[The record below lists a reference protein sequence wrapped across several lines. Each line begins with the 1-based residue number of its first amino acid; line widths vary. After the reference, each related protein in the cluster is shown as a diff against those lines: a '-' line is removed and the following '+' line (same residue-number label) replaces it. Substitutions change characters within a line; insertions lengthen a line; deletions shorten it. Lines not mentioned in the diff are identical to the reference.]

1 MGKVR
6 RTENPVALAA
16 SEVFGDRLRDHLEVL
31 AKVLEPRLP
40 AMERR
45 FLGRLRRLGYDPR
58 QRKALAAITPG
69 AAALT
74 QAARR
79 APPAFIEQAEYN
91 GRRLAKLKLTPAR
104 IMRALQEYDRLLVP
118 LAGSLDVKAQTR
130 FRRALEQWY
139 FCVVLTLNNASYQV
153 SESEALAYHELFR
166 NELEA
171 GNLDDLLLRMLE
183 SLGRYC
189 RSDEGA
195 LFLVERGTSRLLL
208 RAVAPPRAQESI
220 PRQEVLLTSR
230 LYARL
235 SKERCLIAGR
245 DKLDLALRPGWDK
258 RFSTCWSFPLTA
270 CGKLEGVMQFAYS
283 LPYEWF
289 PREVELLSAAGE
301 RCLLAAAKAR
311 LLEELAAREA
321 EVRQLAG
328 RMLHV
333 EDRERR
339 RIGSELHDE
348 AGQSLLC
355 IRLQLEMLENSLPEP
370 CANLRTGLHEARALT
385 EKTII
390 EIRRLISALSPA
402 VLEELGLGS
411 ALRQLVARLRRY
423 SKVQVRLHVT
433 SLREVPGQIASA
445 AYRLLQECLNNVAR
459 HSSAT
464 CVNISVVSADGELR
478 ICVADD
484 GVGFHVEEAL
494 AKPGSFGLTGMHERV
509 ALLGGRLQVESRPRR
524 GTRVSIRLPLRGRR
538 DAGAREVE

>member
-1 MGKVR
+1 VR
-6 RTENPVALAA
+6 ATENPIALAA
-16 SEVFGDRLRDHLEVL
+16 SEVFGERLRDHLEVL
-31 AKVLEPRLP
+31 ARVLRPRLP
-40 AMERR
+40 ALERR

-69 AAALT
+69 AAATTLT
-74 QAARR
+74 AHRV
-79 APPAFIEQAEYN
+79 PPAFIEQAEYN
-91 GRRLAKLKLTPAR
+91 GRRLAKLKLSPTR
-104 IMRALQEYDRLLVP
+104 IMRALKEYDRLLIP
-118 LAGSLDVKAQTR
+118 LAGSLDVQAQAR

-139 FCVVLTLNNASYQV
+139 FCVVLSLNNASYQV
-153 SESEALAYHELFR
+153 AESEALTYHELFR

-189 RSDEGA
+189 HSEAGA

-208 RAVAPPRAQESI
+208 RAVAPLRAQEAIS
-220 PRQEVLLTSR
+220 RQEIMLTPR
-230 LYARL
+230 LRARL
-235 SKERCLIAGR
+235 SKERCLVAGR
-245 DKLDLALRPGWDK
+245 DKLDLALRPGWEE
-258 RFSTCWSFPLTA
+258 RFSTCWTVPLLEG
-270 CGKLEGVMQFAYS
+270 GKLEGVMQFAFS

-289 PREVELLSAAGE
+289 PREVDLLSAAGE

-311 LLEELAAREA
+311 LLEELAASEA
-321 EVRQLAG
+321 EVRQLASH
-328 RMLHV
+328 MLHV

-355 IRLQLEMLENSLPEP
+355 VRLQLEMLEHSLPEP
-370 CANLRTGLHEARALT
+370 REQLGAGLREARELT
-385 EKTII
+385 EKTIV

-411 ALRQLVARLRRY
+411 ALRQLAARLRRY
-423 SKVQVRLHVT
+423 SKLQVKLHVA

-459 HSSAT
+459 HSSAA
-464 CVNISVVSADGELR
+464 CVNISVVSADEELR
-478 ICVADD
+478 ISVEDD

-494 AKPGSFGLTGMHERV
+494 AKPGSFGLTGMNERV
-509 ALLGGRLQVESRPRR
+509 ALLGGELQVNSRPRR

-538 DAGAREVE
+538 DDGAREVE